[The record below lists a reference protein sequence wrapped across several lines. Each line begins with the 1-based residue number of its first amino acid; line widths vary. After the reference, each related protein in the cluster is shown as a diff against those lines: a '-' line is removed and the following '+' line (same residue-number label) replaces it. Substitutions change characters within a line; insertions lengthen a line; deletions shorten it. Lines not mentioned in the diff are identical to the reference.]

1 MGFIIPVAIP
11 FVGNDQGYL
20 APGYHANT
28 DAQGLGVGVAEQ
40 LGPQAAADDL
50 GDDGQ
55 RDGDDGE
62 QDDGPIHGGEGDFQ
76 AHTGKKDGG
85 EEHVGEGLTL
95 GVDIDGPGGVGDHQ
109 AGEEGA
115 DDIRH
120 TEDLLRH
127 IGIEEAESQGDDGE
141 ALPVPGGRVHPPLDQ
156 PVEEVASHAGNN
168 KESHDLDHHDAKAD
182 AAVRGTGDQGQQD
195 QPQNI
200 IDQGSTQDGVAER
213 VDSLPISFRVST
225 LMETGGGGEYGAH
238 EHVLQE
244 GTPVVEDLGQD
255 IAARQGDQHADQGDE
270 KGGFAGFFQL
280 LDVGLESGAEHEH
293 HHAQLG
299 EHSEEVTG
307 LDQVEDAGPQQQAG
321 PAESLHLGL
330 STRLVSMAKHFVTRQ
345 DRATSKIK

>member
-1 MGFIIPVAIP
+1 MGVTMVVGSHHDDHGGQEDGVHHSSGDPL
-11 FVGNDQGYL
+11 VGNDQGYL

-76 AHTGKKDGG
+76 AHAGKKDGG

-120 TEDLLRH
+120 AEDLLRH

-156 PVEEVASHAGNN
+156 PVEEVASHAGDN

-200 IDQGSTQDGVAER
+200 IDQGGTQDGVAG
-213 VDSLPISFRVST
+213 
-225 LMETGGGGEYGAH
+225 TGGTAC
-238 EHVLQE
+238 
-244 GTPVVEDLGQD
+244 PSP
-255 IAARQGDQHADQGDE
+255 
-270 KGGFAGFFQL
+270 
-280 LDVGLESGAEHEH
+280 SG
-293 HHAQLG
+293 
-299 EHSEEVTG
+299 
-307 LDQVEDAGPQQQAG
+307 
-321 PAESLHLGL
+321 SLH
-330 STRLVSMAKHFVTRQ
+330 
-345 DRATSKIK
+345 